1 MNRTIILVL
10 VTLVIFSTFVFIN
23 NTYLSSSGE
32 QQEQVIK
39 SEPKVAVLVVSG
51 AAKKGQIIKS
61 SIHKTE
67 LVNLSQVEGVDYT
80 PKDEIHIE
88 PGALFKRDLNPGE
101 LISQEDISNPGD
113 RDYMFLSVNKGELP
127 YFYHVT
133 GLGIVQTLSL
143 YPGDKVSFVS
153 TTSSDTNLL
162 EDGYGDVGGLV
173 SRVIISGARVLQV
186 IKGEEDEDAQDAED
200 KQYSIVVALRMRD
213 VLKLEMAQ
221 KVGDVKIVPAE
232 IENRYL
238 SIRSSDLLET
248 QFGVRELRG
257 QD

>member
-10 VTLVIFSTFVFIN
+10 VALAIFSSFVFIN
-23 NTYLSSSGE
+23 NTYFSSTEE
-32 QQEQVIK
+32 QQEQTNTP
-39 SEPKVAVLVVSG
+39 EPKVTVLVINDDVN
-51 AAKKGQIIKS
+51 KGQIINAYSYKS
-61 SIHKTE
+61 E
-67 LVNLSQVEGVDYT
+67 LINLSQVEGLHYT
-80 PKDEIHIE
+80 AQENINIQ
-88 PGALFKRDLNPGE
+88 PGALFRRELNPGD
-101 LISQEDISNPGD
+101 LISQKDISNPGE
-113 RDYMFLSVNKGELP
+113 RDYMFLSVNDGELP
-127 YFYHVT
+127 YYYHVS
-133 GLGIVQTLSL
+133 GLGVVQTLTL

-153 TTSSDTNLL
+153 TTSSENNLL

-186 IKGEEDEDAQDAED
+186 IKGDEDEDAQDAED
-200 KQYSIVVALRMRD
+200 KQYSIVIALKMRD

-221 KVGDVKIVPAE
+221 KVGDVNIVPAE

-257 QD
+257 KD